1 MRTLISY
8 IAVATLLAACSDS
21 DTRIASSTDTDLPP
35 LTVSDMRLTKP
46 MSGMSMGAGY
56 LTLSNNSE
64 QDIRITRVDGIGVD
78 SVDMHESILED
89 GISRMEKLPQIEI
102 PAGQSVLFEPGA
114 KHLMLRYPDETP
126 SQVTLQFFSGDDL
139 LLDITTAVAK
149 D

>member
-1 MRTLISY
+1 MLIWY
-8 IAVATLLAACSDS
+8 IAVATLLAACSDGDS
-21 DTRIASSTDTDLPP
+21 RIASREVTELPP
-35 LTVSDMRLTKP
+35 LTVTDIRLTKP

-56 LTLSNNSE
+56 LTLTNNSG
-64 QDIRITRVDGIGVD
+64 QDIRITRVDGVGVV

-114 KHLMLRYPDETP
+114 KHLMLRYPDATP
-126 SQVTLQFFSGDDL
+126 SQVTLQFFSGEDL
-139 LLDITTAVAK
+139 LLALATVVEK